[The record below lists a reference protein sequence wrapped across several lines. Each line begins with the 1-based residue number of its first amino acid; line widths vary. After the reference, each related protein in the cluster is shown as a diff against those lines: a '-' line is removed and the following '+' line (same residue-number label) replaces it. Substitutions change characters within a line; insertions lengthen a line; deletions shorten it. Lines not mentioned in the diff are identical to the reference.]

1 MSNTH
6 KRATFG
12 IGPFMAG
19 FQNTMHKKPFILRED
34 GWSSS
39 FFQINFLVLTDWES
53 YCKKKN
59 VYVPDYIKYG
69 ILLKTAKKQL
79 KEDILVSNK

>member
-1 MSNTH
+1 MSNTY

-12 IGPFMAG
+12 IGPFIGG
-19 FQNTMHKKPFILRED
+19 FQNTMHEKSLILRED

-39 FFQINFLVLTDWES
+39 LFQINFLVLTDWES
-53 YCKKKN
+53 YFKKKN

-69 ILLKTAKKQL
+69 ILLKTAKKLL
-79 KEDILVSNK
+79 KEVICGVK

>member
-1 MSNTH
+1 MSNTY

-12 IGPFMAG
+12 IGPFIGG
-19 FQNTMHKKPFILRED
+19 FQNTMYKNHSFCEKMVDPLRYSRLIFKWLGIL
-34 GWSSS
+34 
-39 FFQINFLVLTDWES
+39 FK
-53 YCKKKN
+53 KKKN

-79 KEDILVSNK
+79 KEVICGVK

>member
-12 IGPFMAG
+12 IGPFVGG

-39 FFQINFLVLTDWES
+39 FFQINFLVIGNLIV
-53 YCKKKN
+53 KKKN
-59 VYVPDYIKYG
+59 VYDPDYIKYG
-69 ILLKTAKKQL
+69 FLFFFFY
-79 KEDILVSNK
+79 